1 MTEQLNKL
9 AAGLIDGVDLNFD
22 VTSTDDYTTGEQ
34 RSRTDLNIG
43 VSKRLLNERLTIS
56 VGSNFELE
64 GPKNSQKVSN
74 VFGDLSINYSL
85 SKDGRYMLR
94 FYRKNQYEGIVD
106 GYIIETGISFNI
118 SVDYNRFVDLFRKRR
133 NQRVA
138 GVDYTNKQ

>member
-1 MTEQLNKL
+1 
-9 AAGLIDGVDLNFD
+9 
-22 VTSTDDYTTGEQ
+22 
-34 RSRTDLNIG
+34 
-43 VSKRLLNERLTIS
+43 
-56 VGSNFELE
+56 LE

>member
-1 MTEQLNKL
+1 
-9 AAGLIDGVDLNFD
+9 
-22 VTSTDDYTTGEQ
+22 
-34 RSRTDLNIG
+34 
-43 VSKRLLNERLTIS
+43 
-56 VGSNFELE
+56 
-64 GPKNSQKVSN
+64 
-74 VFGDLSINYSL
+74 
-85 SKDGRYMLR
+85 MLR

>member
-1 MTEQLNKL
+1 
-9 AAGLIDGVDLNFD
+9 
-22 VTSTDDYTTGEQ
+22 
-34 RSRTDLNIG
+34 
-43 VSKRLLNERLTIS
+43 
-56 VGSNFELE
+56 LE
-64 GPKNSQKVSN
+64 GPKNSSQKVSN